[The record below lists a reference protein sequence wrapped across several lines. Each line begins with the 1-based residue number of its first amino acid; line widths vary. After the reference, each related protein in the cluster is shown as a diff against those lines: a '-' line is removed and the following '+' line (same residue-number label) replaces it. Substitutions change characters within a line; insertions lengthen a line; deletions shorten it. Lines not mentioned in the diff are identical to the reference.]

1 MPIALDPSAAAV
13 IKAFRDAGRPPLD
26 TLSPVDARAASSLG
40 RTIVQ
45 PEPRAMKR
53 VENLSAP
60 SSDGAIPL
68 RLYVPNST
76 PASGAGGLVF
86 YHGGGWTI
94 GDLDG
99 YDVLCRQ
106 IADESGLVVISVD
119 YRLAPE
125 HKFPAAV
132 IDAIAAAE
140 WIAAN
145 AAKLGFD
152 PAKMFVGGDSA
163 GGNLSAVVSIN
174 ARDRDGPKIA
184 GQVLIYPGIDGRMS
198 HPSHRNPE
206 TSVLLTHAMTRYF
219 YGHYLNS
226 PAEAE
231 DWRVSPGRV
240 QDLSRLPQAF
250 VITAG
255 ADPLYD
261 EGEEYSQRLRDAG
274 VKVTHTSYPGQFHGF
289 ITMGKLI
296 PEANRLVSEI
306 SQWLKQRVIFCPL
319 VPVQGLLSCDR

>member
-1 MPIALDPSAAAV
+1 MAITLDPSAAAV

-26 TLSPVDARAASSLG
+26 TLSPVDARAASALG
-40 RTIVQ
+40 RAIVQ
-45 PEPRAMKR
+45 PEPRDMKR
-53 VENLSAP
+53 VENLNAP
-60 SSDGAIPL
+60 SLGGAIPL
-68 RLYVPNST
+68 RVYIPNSA
-76 PASGAGGLVF
+76 PASGASGLVF

-106 IADESGLVVISVD
+106 IADESGLVVASVD

-132 IDAIAAAE
+132 IDAIAATD

-152 PAKMFVGGDSA
+152 PARMFVGGDSA
-163 GGNLSAVVSIN
+163 GGNLAAVVSIN
-174 ARDRDGPKIA
+174 ARDRGGPKIA

-198 HPSHRNPE
+198 HASHRDPE

-219 YGHYLNS
+219 YSHYLNT
-226 PAEAE
+226 PAEAD
-231 DWRVSPGRV
+231 DWRVSPGRMK
-240 QDLSRLPQAF
+240 DLSRSPEAF
-250 VITAG
+250 VITAR

-261 EGEEYSQRLRDAG
+261 EGEEYAQRLRDAG
-274 VKVTHTSYPGQFHGF
+274 VKVTHTSYAGQFHGF
-289 ITMGKLI
+289 ITMGRLI

-306 SQWLKQRVIFCPL
+306 SLWLKQRA
-319 VPVQGLLSCDR
+319 

>member
-1 MPIALDPSAAAV
+1 MPITLDPSAAAV
-13 IKAFRDAGRPPLD
+13 ITAFRNAGRPPLD

-45 PEPRAMKR
+45 PEPRDMKR
-53 VENLSAP
+53 VENLSALSP
-60 SSDGAIPL
+60 DGAIPL
-68 RLYVPNST
+68 RLYVPNSV

-106 IADESGLVVISVD
+106 IADESSLVVVSVD

-132 IDAIAAAE
+132 IDAIVATD

-145 AAKLGFD
+145 AARLGFD

-174 ARDRDGPKIA
+174 ARDRGGPKIA
-184 GQVLIYPGIDGRMS
+184 GQVLIYPGIEGRMS
-198 HPSHRNPE
+198 HPSHSDPE
-206 TSVLLTHAMTRYF
+206 TSVLLTHALTRYF

-240 QDLSRLPQAF
+240 KDLSGLPEAF

-261 EGEEYSQRLRDAG
+261 EGEEYSQRLLDAG
-274 VKVTHTSYPGQFHGF
+274 VKVTHTSYKGQFHGF

-306 SQWLKQRVIFCPL
+306 SQWLKQRV
-319 VPVQGLLSCDR
+319 

>member
-1 MPIALDPSAAAV
+1 MPITLDPSAAAV

-26 TLSPVDARAASSLG
+26 TLSPVEARAASALG
-40 RTIVQ
+40 RQIVQ
-45 PEPRAMKR
+45 PEPREMKR

-60 SSDGAIPL
+60 SPDGSIPL
-68 RLYVPNST
+68 RLYVSNT
-76 PASGAGGLVF
+76 APANPAGLVF

-132 IDAIAAAE
+132 IDAIAATE

-152 PAKMFVGGDSA
+152 PARMFVGGDSA
-163 GGNLSAVVSIN
+163 GGNLAAVVSIN
-174 ARDRDGPKIA
+174 ARDQGAPKIA
-184 GQVLIYPGIDGRMS
+184 GQVLIYPGVDGRMS
-198 HPSHRNPE
+198 HPSHRDPE
-206 TSVLLTHAMTRYF
+206 TSVLLTHALTRYF
-219 YGHYLNS
+219 YGHYLRS
-226 PAEAE
+226 AADVD
-231 DWRVSPGRV
+231 DWRVSPGHV
-240 QDLSRLPQAF
+240 KDLSRLPQAF
-250 VITAG
+250 VVSAR

-261 EGEEYSQRLRDAG
+261 EDEEYSQRLRDAG
-274 VKVTHTSYPGQFHGF
+274 VKVTHRSYAGQFHGF
-289 ITMGKLI
+289 ITMGRLI
-296 PEANRLVSEI
+296 PEANQLVSEI
-306 SQWLKQRVIFCPL
+306 SQWLKRS
-319 VPVQGLLSCDR
+319 G

>member
-1 MPIALDPSAAAV
+1 MPITLDPSAAAV
-13 IKAFRDAGRPPLD
+13 IKAFRDAGRPALD
-26 TLSPVDARAASSLG
+26 TLSPVEARAASALG

-45 PEPRAMKR
+45 PDPREMKR
-53 VENLSAP
+53 VENLTAP
-60 SSDGAIPL
+60 SPDGPIPL
-68 RLYVPNST
+68 RVYTPNSA
-76 PASGAGGLVF
+76 PANPAGLVF

-106 IADESGLVVISVD
+106 IADESGLVVASVD

-132 IDAIAAAE
+132 IDAIAATE

-145 AAKLGFD
+145 AVKLGFD
-152 PAKMFVGGDSA
+152 PKKMFVGGDSA
-163 GGNLSAVVSIN
+163 GGNLSAVVSID
-174 ARDRDGPKIA
+174 ARERGGPEIA

-198 HPSHRNPE
+198 HPSHRDPD

-219 YGHYLNS
+219 YGHYLS
-226 PAEAE
+226 APADVE
-231 DWRVSPGRV
+231 DWRVSPGRM
-240 QDLSRLPQAF
+240 QDLSRLPEAF
-250 VITAG
+250 VITAR

-261 EGEEYSQRLRDAG
+261 EGEEFSQRLRDAG
-274 VKVTHTSYPGQFHGF
+274 VKVTHTSYAGQFHGF
-289 ITMGKLI
+289 ITMGRLI

-306 SQWLKQRVIFCPL
+306 SLWLKQRT
-319 VPVQGLLSCDR
+319 

>member
-1 MPIALDPSAAAV
+1 MPITLDPSAAAV

-26 TLSPVDARAASSLG
+26 TLSPVDARAASALG
-40 RTIVQ
+40 RPIVQ
-45 PEPRAMKR
+45 PDPREMKR
-53 VENLSAP
+53 VEDLHAP
-60 SSDGAIPL
+60 APHGKIPL
-68 RLYVPNST
+68 RLYVPNSA
-76 PASGAGGLVF
+76 PARPAALVF

-132 IDAIAAAE
+132 VDAIAATE

-145 AAKLGFD
+145 AAKLGID
-152 PAKMFVGGDSA
+152 PAKLVVGGDSA
-163 GGNLSAVVSIN
+163 GGNLAAVVSIH
-174 ARDRDGPKIA
+174 ARDHGGPGIA
-184 GQVLIYPGIDGRMS
+184 GQVLIYPGIDGRMI
-198 HPSHRNPE
+198 HPSHRDPE

-219 YGHYLNS
+219 YGHYLNA
-226 PAEAE
+226 PAEVD
-231 DWRVSPGRV
+231 DWRVSPGRM

-250 VITAG
+250 VITAR

-261 EGEEYSQRLRDAG
+261 EGEEFSQRLRDAG
-274 VKVTHTSYPGQFHGF
+274 IKVTHAHYAGQFHGF
-289 ITMGKLI
+289 ITMGRLI

-306 SQWLKQRVIFCPL
+306 SQWLKQRA
-319 VPVQGLLSCDR
+319 

>member
-1 MPIALDPSAAAV
+1 MPITLDPSAAAV
-13 IKAFRDAGRPPLD
+13 IKAFRDAGGPALDKLPP
-26 TLSPVDARAASSLG
+26 VEARAAEARG
-40 RTIVQ
+40 RPIVQ

-53 VENLSAP
+53 IENLSAHP
-60 SSDGAIPL
+60 PGGAIPL
-68 RLYVPNST
+68 RAYTPNSA

-106 IADESGLVVISVD
+106 IADESGLVVVSVD

-132 IDAIAAAE
+132 IDAIAAAD
-140 WIAAN
+140 WISAN

-174 ARDRDGPKIA
+174 ARDRGGPKIA
-184 GQVLIYPGIDGRMS
+184 GQVLIYPGIEGRRS
-198 HPSHRNPE
+198 HASHRDPE
-206 TSVLLTHAMTRYF
+206 TSVLLTHALTTYF
-219 YGHYLNS
+219 YDHYLND
-226 PAEAE
+226 PNEVE

-240 QDLSRLPQAF
+240 KDLSRLPEAF

-274 VKVTHTSYPGQFHGF
+274 VKVTHTSYRGQFHGF

-306 SQWLKQRVIFCPL
+306 SQWLKQRA
-319 VPVQGLLSCDR
+319 

>member
-1 MPIALDPSAAAV
+1 MPVTLDPSAAAV

-26 TLSPVDARAASSLG
+26 TLSPVDARAASALG
-40 RTIVQ
+40 RPIVQ
-45 PEPRAMKR
+45 PDPREMRR

-60 SSDGAIPL
+60 SPDGPIPL
-68 RLYVPNST
+68 RVYTPN
-76 PASGAGGLVF
+76 GAPVNAAGLVF

-106 IADESGLVVISVD
+106 IADESALVVVSVD

-132 IDAIAAAE
+132 VDAIAATE

-152 PAKMFVGGDSA
+152 PTKMFVGGDSA
-163 GGNLSAVVSIN
+163 GGNLAAVVSIH
-174 ARDRDGPKIA
+174 ARDRAVPKIA
-184 GQVLIYPGIDGRMS
+184 GQVLIYPGLDARMI
-198 HPSHRNPE
+198 HPSHRDPE

-219 YGHYLNS
+219 YGHYLSS
-226 PAEAE
+226 PADIE

-240 QDLSRLPQAF
+240 QDLARLPEAF
-250 VITAG
+250 LITAR

-261 EGEEYSQRLRDAG
+261 EGEEFSQRLRDAG
-274 VKVTHTSYPGQFHGF
+274 VKVTHTSYAGQFHGF
-289 ITMGKLI
+289 ITMGRLI
-296 PEANRLVSEI
+296 PQANQLVSEI
-306 SQWLKQRVIFCPL
+306 SLWLKQRA
-319 VPVQGLLSCDR
+319 